1 MRFIF
6 IQYYLLSPKS
16 EGGDNKR
23 GQGDSVGMENTSPD
37 PTFLSLGISVKR
49 RGYLTKRVCSQFQER
64 PTSCGF
70 RNDSVIIIDTCV
82 VVITTS
88 VALSVPRHRG
98 RGGDRKR
105 CWFFHLDSVLQVNL
119 RVR

>member
-6 IQYYLLSPKS
+6 IQYYLISSKS
-16 EGGDNKR
+16 EGGGNKR
-23 GQGDSVGMENTSPD
+23 GQADMVGMENTSPD

-49 RGYLTKRVCSQFQER
+49 RGCLTKRVCSQFQER

-105 CWFFHLDSVLQVNL
+105 Y
-119 RVR
+119 